1 MFPYCEGPVP
11 HSSLEKS
18 SVKVVR
24 DERVLALSFAFVP
37 VEFTFRLVLRF
48 AMRFEL
54 LPLLLL
60 SLVMLAMAKI
70 KITTPIPMNTS
81 TAPTPSNH
89 GQTLRFCGAGGG
101 IADPRRGGGARG
113 GGARRVRPRACGGW
127 GGAAAGVWAPAGSEP
142 AAEEQKGAAAGRTH

>member
-1 MFPYCEGPVP
+1 MWYSSSSYLMLPYCEGPVP

-70 KITTPIPMNTS
+70 KITTPIPMNTR
-81 TAPTPSNH
+81 TAPMPSNH

-101 IADPRRGGGARG
+101 IGDHCGGGGAG
-113 GGARRVRPRACGGW
+113 GGGRE
-127 GGAAAGVWAPAGSEP
+127 GAAPGYA
-142 AAEEQKGAAAGRTH
+142 